1 MAQTDYVSRGQKRKK
16 KAPKKAPTPWLR
28 IVLALAVVGGL
39 AYGLFALQQAGIDT
53 SNSDNAV
60 QKPQQGATQIEQQQ
74 NAASASSLSESNS
87 NPTKTQPTSDVDIAQ
102 PSLDREPLP
111 TLGEE
116 EWAFIDALPEYS
128 VEVDIPDEVASDRK
142 YIMQCGSFRTTE
154 RAEELRAKLALQGF
168 EAQMLQ
174 SDGQNGRWY
183 RVVMGPY
190 ERKRAAER
198 DRHQVRRANI
208 NNCKIY

>member
-1 MAQTDYVSRGQKRKK
+1 MAQTDYVSRGQKRNKK
-16 KAPKKAPTPWLR
+16 TPKKAPTPWFR
-28 IVLALAVVGGL
+28 ITLAVAFVGVF
-39 AYGLFALQQAGIDT
+39 AFALYYLQKTPADDASTLPPAEKNIGNGQAA
-53 SNSDNAV
+53 N
-60 QKPQQGATQIEQQQ
+60 QQQ
-74 NAASASSLSESNS
+74 SAAKEANA
-87 NPTKTQPTSDVDIAQ
+87 DIEFAE
-102 PSLDREPLP
+102 PSLDIEPLP
-111 TLGEE
+111 KLGEE

-128 VEVDIPDEVASDRK
+128 VEVDIPDVEASDRQ

-154 RAEELRAKLALQGF
+154 RAQELRAILAMQGM

-198 DRHQVRRANI
+198 DRHHLRRSNI
-208 NNCKIY
+208 NGCKIY